1 MRKYNWEDLLRYVK
15 QFQITA
21 FYTVPSIYLRIS
33 KSPDVTDQF
42 ASVVA
47 PSTGSAPMDGQLQR
61 AANDRIGGRGR
72 GGGADA
78 PKPMIGQT
86 WGLSE
91 TTGAVTG
98 PLADAPDDT
107 GSIGHLLPRIELRLV
122 DEAYRDVAPGRE
134 GELLLRGPVVT
145 RGYYDNPEATRA
157 AFHDGW
163 FCTGD
168 IGVMRDDKFYVVD
181 RKKVRV
187 LVLVDVCS
195 YPLTTHSVHRSF

>member
-1 MRKYNWEDLLRYVK
+1 MRKYHWKDLLRYVK

-47 PSTGSAPMDGQLQR
+47 PSTGSAPMDGKLQQS
-61 AANDRIGGRGR
+61 ANSKVGQ
-72 GGGADA
+72 GAQT
-78 PKPMIGQT
+78 MIGQT

-98 PLADAPDDT
+98 PLADVPDDT

-122 DEAYRDVAPGRE
+122 DENYHDVEPGRE

-145 RGYYDNPEATRA
+145 RGYYDNPEATEA
-157 AFHDGW
+157 AFHEGW

-168 IGVMRDDKFYVVD
+168 IGVMRNDKFYVVD
-181 RKKVRV
+181 RKKVRRISAGSLKV
-187 LVLVDVCS
+187 AMRISNGRLLCRN
-195 YPLTTHSVHRSF
+195 Y

>member
-1 MRKYNWEDLLRYVK
+1 MRKYSWQGLLRYVK
-15 QFQITA
+15 RFQITA

-47 PSTGSAPMDGQLQR
+47 PSTGSAPMDGKLQQ
-61 AANDRIGGRGR
+61 AANGRVGQ
-72 GGGADA
+72 GAQT
-78 PKPMIGQT
+78 MIGQT

-98 PLADAPDDT
+98 PLVDVPDDT

-122 DEAYRDVAPGRE
+122 DENYRDVEPGQE

-145 RGYYDNPEATRA
+145 KGYYDNPDATQA
-157 AFHDGW
+157 AFHEGW

-168 IGVMRDDKFYVVD
+168 IGVMRNDKFYVVD
-181 RKKVRV
+181 RKKVRLPPV
-187 LVLVDVCS
+187 RGPLERLRDAIYVC
-195 YPLTTHSVHRSF
+195 